1 LAPEALNSF
10 RKQEAVVNDMSS
22 YSQDKRQLTLITP
35 LGKDAV
41 LINGF
46 KGREAISALTEL
58 ELDML
63 SLPENPIQPAL
74 LIGKRVTLGI
84 SYNETGRRY
93 FNGIV
98 RSLELVSHDSTLD
111 VSEMPVLVYRAVVV
125 PSLWLL
131 TLNTQ
136 TRVFQ
141 NLTVIEIVKG
151 VLGSYYITP
160 KNDTQATYQPLDYC
174 TQYRETDYDFVTR
187 LLEQHGIFFYFT
199 HTEND
204 HVMVLADNAG
214 QLAPCPVKNT
224 YNYMPEMK
232 RQGEGF
238 YDMYLHYFGVH
249 SALVTGKHTLW
260 EYRFTQFARPASS
273 PASSMSKADVGD
285 NNHEWYDY
293 ADGPSAWAKTDASD
307 GKIEEFE
314 SQLQDV
320 TRDRS
325 DTRSVEITGESN
337 ASLLLSGFT
346 FRMEKHPDPAL
357 NSKYLILSVEHSA
370 LQQPSFRS
378 SEIGVDGPYRNIFT
392 AQPGSLVYR
401 PARTTPKPRVN
412 GVVTGKV
419 VVPAGEDSYVDK
431 YGRVCVQFWWD
442 RTRPPNQTD
451 NTVLRVAQAWAGS
464 GWGTY
469 FWPRVNDEVLIDFI
483 EGDPDAPIIVGSL
496 YNGVNKPKYD
506 PKSEYTRSGI
516 LTRSSKNGSAAN
528 ANELRF
534 EDLKGAE
541 QIFVNAE
548 RDLDVHVEHDWHTV
562 VDNEEHLRV
571 TKNRYHR
578 IGGESNIRVEKN
590 QRLEVEGD
598 QRSSVR
604 GEQVESVGANRSLN
618 VTGSQFSTTGMVHV
632 IQSGEEVHIVGG
644 TRVVIDGGV
653 AGICLRSAESAI
665 QIDAT
670 GITLQGAMRIGVA
683 ACLPGTPA
691 PPSPALTSPIA
702 PQWPG
707 DDPRK

>member
-1 LAPEALNSF
+1 
-10 RKQEAVVNDMSS
+10 MSS

-58 ELDML
+58 ELDLL

-84 SYNETGRRY
+84 SHNETERRY

-111 VSEMPVLVYRAVVV
+111 VNEIPVLVYRAVVV

-141 NLTVIEIVKG
+141 NLTVIEIVKS
-151 VLGSYYITP
+151 VLVSYYITP
-160 KNDTQATYQPLDYC
+160 KNDTQATYQSLDYC

-204 HVMVLADNAG
+204 HVMVLADNSG
-214 QLAPCPVKNT
+214 QLAPCPVKST
-224 YNYMPEMK
+224 YKYMPEMR

-238 YDMYLHYFGVH
+238 YDMHLHYFGVH
-249 SALVTGKHTLW
+249 SALVTGKHALW
-260 EYRFTQFARPASS
+260 EYRFTQFARRTSS

-285 NNHEWYDY
+285 NNHERYDY

-307 GKIEEFE
+307 GKIQEFE

-320 TRDRS
+320 MRDRS

-337 ASLLLSGFT
+337 ASLLSSGFT

-370 LQQPSFRS
+370 LQQPPFRS
-378 SEIGVDGPYRNIFT
+378 SVIGVDGPYRNIFA

-401 PARTTPKPRVN
+401 PARITPKPRVP

-419 VVPAGEDSYVDK
+419 VVPAGEDSYVDR

-451 NTVLRVAQAWAGS
+451 NTLLRVAQAWAGS

-483 EGDPDAPIIVGSL
+483 EGDPDAPIVVGSL

-506 PKSEYTRSGI
+506 PATEYTRSGV
-516 LTRSSKNGSAAN
+516 LTRSSKGGTAAN

-534 EDLKGAE
+534 EDKTGSE
-541 QIFVNAE
+541 QIFLNAE
-548 RDLDVHVEHDWHTV
+548 KDMD
-562 VDNEEHLRV
+562 
-571 TKNRYHR
+571 HR
-578 IGGESNIRVEKN
+578 IEKDHRRYVGGKDSLIVK
-590 QRLEVEGD
+590 EGQYED
-598 QRSSVR
+598 ITGDRHS
-604 GEQVESVGANRSLN
+604 N
-618 VTGSQFSTTGMVHV
+618 VTGNRAENVTQNYSLQIGENHAEKVGMNYSLGAGSEVY
-632 IQSGEEVHIVGG
+632 IKAGMKLIIESGMEICLKASGG
-644 TRVVIDGGV
+644 FITIGPTGV
-653 AGICLRSAESAI
+653 AIS
-665 QIDAT
+665 
-670 GITLQGAMRIGVA
+670 
-683 ACLPGTPA
+683 GTMVLINSGGSSMSG
-691 PPSPALTSPIA
+691 SPAQIVIPKPPDEA
-702 PQWPG
+702 
-707 DDPRK
+707 DDGTKGGKM